1 MKKRVNQKS
10 ENIIQTFHID
20 AKDKIL
26 GRLAS
31 GVALILRGKNLAKFR
46 PNQLINNKVIID
58 NISGLKVSGKKMK
71 QKKYHRFTGYPGGI
85 RTQSLGELWLK
96 NPGILFKNVVY
107 NMLPENK
114 LRKKIMKNLIIK
126 K

>member
-1 MKKRVNQKS
+1 MNEKLNLKSVNK
-10 ENIIQTFHID
+10 NKTYNLD
-20 AKDKIL
+20 AKNKIL

-31 GVALILRGKNLAKFR
+31 EVVMYLRGKNLTSFR
-46 PNQLINNKVIID
+46 PYKYINNKVIIS
-58 NISGLKVSGKKMK
+58 NISGLKFSGKKMK

-85 RTQSLGELWLK
+85 RTQSLGDLWLK

-114 LRKKIMKNLIIK
+114 LRKKMIKNLIIK